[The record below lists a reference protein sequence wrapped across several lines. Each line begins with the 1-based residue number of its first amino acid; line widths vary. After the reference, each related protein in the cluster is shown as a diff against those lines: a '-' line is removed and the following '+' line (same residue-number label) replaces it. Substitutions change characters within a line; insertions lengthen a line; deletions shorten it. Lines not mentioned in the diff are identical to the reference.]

1 MLIHLKELVIPN
13 KKSILFLCT
22 GNSCRS
28 QIAEGYG
35 KQYLSHCKISSAG
48 TEAHGINPNA
58 VKTMQAVGIDIS
70 KQQSTKINLS
80 KLSKFDLI
88 ITLCGDAN
96 DQCIMLNNDI
106 EHIHWDIKDPAKI
119 KGTKDE
125 ILNGFTKVR
134 DEILEK
140 IITIKDIYK

>member
-1 MLIHLKELVIPN
+1 MKELVIPN

-96 DQCIMLNNDI
+96 DQCIKLNNDI

-134 DEILEK
+134 NEILEK

>member
-1 MLIHLKELVIPN
+1 MVIPN

-140 IITIKDIYK
+140 IITIKDIYKWKII

>member
-1 MLIHLKELVIPN
+1 MKELVIPN

-58 VKTMQAVGIDIS
+58 VQTMHAVGIDIS

-80 KLSKFDLI
+80 KLNKYDLI

-96 DQCIMLNNDI
+96 DQCIMFNNDI

-119 KGTKDE
+119 KGTKEE
-125 ILNGFTKVR
+125 ISNGFNKVR

>member
-1 MLIHLKELVIPN
+1 MVIQS

-28 QIAEGYG
+28 QIAEGFG
-35 KQYLSHCKISSAG
+35 KQYLSEFNISSAG

-58 VKTMQAVGIDIS
+58 VKTMHAVGIDIS

-80 KLSKFDLI
+80 KLNKYDLI

-96 DQCIMLNNDI
+96 DQCIMFNNDI

-119 KGTKDE
+119 KGSKEE
-125 ILNGFTKVR
+125 ILNGFSRIR

>member
-1 MLIHLKELVIPN
+1 LLIHLKELVIPN

-70 KQQSTKINLS
+70 KQQSKKINLS

>member
-1 MLIHLKELVIPN
+1 MLIRLKELVIPN

-35 KQYLSHCKISSAG
+35 KQYLSHCEISSAG

-58 VKTMQAVGIDIS
+58 VQTMQSVGIDIS
-70 KQQSTKINLS
+70 KQKSTKINLS
-80 KLSKFDLI
+80 KLNTFDLI

-96 DQCIMLNNDI
+96 DKCLRLNNDI
-106 EHIHWDIKDPAKI
+106 NHVHWNIKDPAKI
-119 KGTKDE
+119 KGSKEE
-125 ILNGFTKVR
+125 ILNGFSRIR

>member
-1 MLIHLKELVIPN
+1 MKELVILN

-106 EHIHWDIKDPAKI
+106 EHIHWDIRDPAKI

>member
-1 MLIHLKELVIPN
+1 MVIPN

>member
-1 MLIHLKELVIPN
+1 MKELVIPN

-134 DEILEK
+134 DEILKK

>member
-58 VKTMQAVGIDIS
+58 VKTMQAIGIDIS
-70 KQQSTKINLS
+70 KQQSKKINLS

>member
-1 MLIHLKELVIPN
+1 LLIHLKELVIPN

-35 KQYLSHCKISSAG
+35 KQYLNHCKISSAG

-96 DQCIMLNNDI
+96 DQCIMFNDDI

-119 KGTKDE
+119 KGTKEE
-125 ILNGFTKVR
+125 ISNGFNKVR

>member
-35 KQYLSHCKISSAG
+35 KQYLSHCNISSAG
-48 TEAHGINPNA
+48 TESHGINPNA
-58 VKTMQAVGIDIS
+58 VKTMHAVGIDIS

-80 KLSKFDLI
+80 KLNKYDLI

-96 DQCIMLNNDI
+96 DQCIMFNNDI

-119 KGTKDE
+119 KGTKEE
-125 ILNGFTKVR
+125 ISNGFNKVR

>member
-1 MLIHLKELVIPN
+1 MKELVIPN

-70 KQQSTKINLS
+70 KQQSKKINLS

>member
-1 MLIHLKELVIPN
+1 MKELVIPN

-96 DQCIMLNNDI
+96 DQCIILNNDI
-106 EHIHWDIKDPAKI
+106 EHIHWNIKDPAKI

>member
-1 MLIHLKELVIPN
+1 MKELVIPN

-35 KQYLSHCKISSAG
+35 KQYLSHCNISSAG
-48 TEAHGINPNA
+48 TESHGINPNA

>member
-1 MLIHLKELVIPN
+1 MKELVIPN

-35 KQYLSHCKISSAG
+35 KQYLSHCNISSAG
-48 TEAHGINPNA
+48 TESHGINPNA
-58 VKTMQAVGIDIS
+58 VKTMHAVGIDIS

-96 DQCIMLNNDI
+96 DQCIMFNDDI

-125 ILNGFTKVR
+125 ILNGFNKVR

>member
-1 MLIHLKELVIPN
+1 MKELVIPN

-35 KQYLSHCKISSAG
+35 KQYLSHCNISSAG

-58 VKTMQAVGIDIS
+58 VQIMHDIGIDIS

-80 KLSKFDLI
+80 KLNKFDLI

-96 DQCIMLNNDI
+96 DQCIMFNNDI

-119 KGTKDE
+119 KGTKEE
-125 ILNGFTKVR
+125 ILNGFSKIR

>member
-1 MLIHLKELVIPN
+1 MVIPN

-70 KQQSTKINLS
+70 KQQSKKINLS

-140 IITIKDIYK
+140 IITIKDIYKWKII

>member
-1 MLIHLKELVIPN
+1 MKELVIPN

-58 VKTMQAVGIDIS
+58 VQTMHAVGIDIS

-80 KLSKFDLI
+80 KLNKYDLI

-96 DQCIMLNNDI
+96 DQCIMFNNDI
-106 EHIHWDIKDPAKI
+106 EHIHWEIKDPAKI
-119 KGTKDE
+119 KGTKEE
-125 ILNGFTKVR
+125 ISNGFTKVR

>member
-96 DQCIMLNNDI
+96 DQCIMFNDDI

-125 ILNGFTKVR
+125 ILNGFNKVR

>member
-1 MLIHLKELVIPN
+1 LKELVIPN

>member
-1 MLIHLKELVIPN
+1 MKELVIPN

-119 KGTKDE
+119 KGTKEE
-125 ILNGFTKVR
+125 ISNGFNKVR

>member
-1 MLIHLKELVIPN
+1 MKELVIPN

>member
-1 MLIHLKELVIPN
+1 LVIPN

-140 IITIKDIYK
+140 IITIKDIYKWKII

>member
-1 MLIHLKELVIPN
+1 MKELVIQS

-28 QIAEGYG
+28 QIAEGFG
-35 KQYLSHCKISSAG
+35 KQYLSEFNISSAG

-58 VKTMQAVGIDIS
+58 VKTMHAVGIDIS

-80 KLSKFDLI
+80 KLNKYDLI

-96 DQCIMLNNDI
+96 DQCIMFNNDI

-119 KGTKDE
+119 KGSKEE
-125 ILNGFTKVR
+125 ILNGFSRIR

>member
-1 MLIHLKELVIPN
+1 MVIPN

-96 DQCIMLNNDI
+96 DQCIILNNDI
-106 EHIHWDIKDPAKI
+106 EHIHWNIKDPAKI

-140 IITIKDIYK
+140 IITIKDIYKWKII